1 MSVFNK
7 KHSFRLDSEKIRVQ
21 HRVNHSTPFA
31 EPVIPHMSGVHK
43 KNTKWLIV
51 FKSGEAS
58 YFTCEDNIEFYTLKI
73 LISVATHADGAPPYK
88 SGVFPCLRH
97 GSHVQLNIF

>member
-51 FKSGEAS
+51 FKRGKANH
-58 YFTCEDNIEFYTLKI
+58 FTREDNIADLSI
-73 LISVATHADGAPPYK
+73 LHVL
-88 SGVFPCLRH
+88 GVH
-97 GSHVQLNIF
+97 